1 MTLNVDIVIFRDLFR
16 GGNMKKTSFV
26 ESVYGD
32 WLRFIN
38 DENRK
43 KYDEHKGMFSASSAG
58 TCFRKQHLKRQGLD
72 EPPLDNRVM
81 RLLRLG
87 TVVHEDIQQS
97 LIDYFKSNQDKLN
110 QVLYV
115 EHKIQIKDLN
125 VVGHLDIAIEEGDNV
140 KVYDIKTSAAY
151 KWKMKFGRNREKNGS
166 VNYNLQI
173 GTYAYA
179 IGEELQTDNVDMSLL
194 WYNKDN
200 SQLREEPLGNNWM
213 SLAIEYWEEL
223 NETLEDVKSVDG
235 SELVP
240 GSYGV
245 PMMNW
250 ECRYC
255 GFKDIHCQ
263 GV

>member
-1 MTLNVDIVIFRDLFR
+1 LTLSSDIVKFRSLFR
-16 GGNMKKTSFV
+16 GGNMKKLNIV
-26 ESVYGD
+26 ETIYGD
-32 WLRFIN
+32 WLHN
-38 DENRK
+38 KNTENRK
-43 KYDEHKGMFSASSAG
+43 KYEKHKGMFSASSAG
-58 TCFRKQHLKRQGLD
+58 TCFRKQYLKTKGIT
-72 EPPLDNRVM
+72 EPPLEDRVM

-87 TVVHEDIQQS
+87 TIVHEDIQQS
-97 LIDYFKSNQDKLN
+97 LIDYFKLNKDKLDKE
-110 QVLYV
+110 LLI
-115 EHKIQIKDLN
+115 EHKIQLPELN
-125 VVGHLDIAIEEGDNV
+125 VVGHLDIALKDNDSV
-140 KVYDIKTSAAY
+140 HVYDIKTSASY
-151 KWKMKFGRNREKNGS
+151 KWRMKFGRTREKNGS

-173 GTYAYA
+173 GTYAFGL
-179 IGEELQTDNVDMSLL
+179 GEELQTADVKMSLL

-200 SQLREEPLGNNWM
+200 SMFREEIVYSEWINN
-213 SLAIEYWEEL
+213 AIEYWEEL
-223 NETLEDVKSVDG
+223 NETLEDVESENG